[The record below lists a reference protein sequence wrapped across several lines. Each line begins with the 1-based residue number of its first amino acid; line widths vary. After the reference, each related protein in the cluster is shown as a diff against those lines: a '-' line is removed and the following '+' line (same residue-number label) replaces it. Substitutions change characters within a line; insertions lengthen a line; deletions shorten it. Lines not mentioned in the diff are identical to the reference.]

1 MIYPKFL
8 NYFLFSTTTSV
19 NSFLFWLFYISS
31 EVQVQTCK
39 SHINALNGLSEK
51 NGKRNK
57 YTKNL
62 VTIDVHTIY
71 TNIYPEEGALQNY
84 NKLEERKNKTIP
96 LKLLK
101 KTHLNCTTKKCFQ
114 VSKFNSFTDKK
125 TARRTLITS
134 NQACSSV
141 KLLTNITSNRVW
153 FDFDLL
159 IIFHLFPSEICW
171 RSHHFKKC
179 GIWYKIWNR

>member
-19 NSFLFWLFYISS
+19 YSFLFWLFYISS

-39 SHINALNGLSEK
+39 SHVNALNGLSEK

-101 KTHLNCTTKKCFQ
+101 KTHLNCTTKKFFQ
-114 VSKFNSFTDKK
+114 VWKFNSFTDKK

-134 NQACSSV
+134 NQATFVLDLFKRKVIDEYYV
-141 KLLTNITSNRVW
+141 KSGLIWFWFTDNISFISLWNLLTITP
-153 FDFDLL
+153 L
-159 IIFHLFPSEICW
+159 
-171 RSHHFKKC
+171 
-179 GIWYKIWNR
+179 

>member
-1 MIYPKFL
+1 M
-8 NYFLFSTTTSV
+8 
-19 NSFLFWLFYISS
+19 
-31 EVQVQTCK
+31 QTCK

-101 KTHLNCTTKKCFQ
+101 K
-114 VSKFNSFTDKK
+114 NS
-125 TARRTLITS
+125 S
-134 NQACSSV
+134 
-141 KLLTNITSNRVW
+141 
-153 FDFDLL
+153 
-159 IIFHLFPSEICW
+159 
-171 RSHHFKKC
+171 
-179 GIWYKIWNR
+179 